1 MIYVRALVV
10 LALAVTLRSPM
21 AASQASDPW
30 VITLRRAG
38 PVWFGMSIA
47 QAEAALG
54 ERFTHGGGEECRY
67 LRTSGMPIALRF
79 MAEGRRIVRA
89 DIDSS
94 GIRTRSGATV
104 GMKEAQVR
112 TLYPGRIRT
121 EPHKYTGPEG
131 HYLIYVP
138 REASDTSYRLIF
150 ETDGQRVL
158 NYRVGLRPA
167 VEYVEGCS

>member
-1 MIYVRALVV
+1 MRALVV
-10 LALAVTLRSPM
+10 LVLAVTLRSAITIP
-21 AASQASDPW
+21 QASDPW

-47 QAEAALG
+47 QAETALG
-54 ERFTHGGGEECRY
+54 ERFTDGAGEGCRY
-67 LRTSGMPIALRF
+67 VRTPGMPTALRF

-94 GIRTRSGATV
+94 GVRTRSGAAV
-104 GMKEAQVR
+104 GMTETQVR
-112 TLYPGRIRT
+112 ALYPGRIRT

-131 HYLIYVP
+131 HYLVYEP
-138 REASDTSYRLIF
+138 REASDSSYRLIF
-150 ETDGQRVL
+150 ETDGRLVL

-167 VEYVEGCS
+167 VDYVEGCS

>member
-1 MIYVRALVV
+1 MIYVRALLL
-10 LALAVTLRSPM
+10 LALAVTLRTPM
-21 AASQASDPW
+21 AASQSSDPW
-30 VITLRRAG
+30 VVTLRRAG

-54 ERFTHGGGEECRY
+54 ERFTPGAGEACRY
-67 LRTSGMPIALRF
+67 LRTSGMPTALRF

-94 GIRTRSGATV
+94 GIRTRSGATI
-104 GMKEAQVR
+104 GMTEAELR
-112 TLYPGRIRT
+112 ALYPGRIRT

-131 HYLIYVP
+131 HYLVYRP
-138 REASDTSYRLIF
+138 REAADTNYRLIF

>member
-1 MIYVRALVV
+1 MRALIVLV
-10 LALAVTLRSPM
+10 LAVILQSTMAVP
-21 AASQASDPW
+21 QISDPW

-38 PVWFGMSIA
+38 PVWFGMSIG

-54 ERFTHGGGEECRY
+54 ERFTNGAGEECRY
-67 LRTSGMPIALRF
+67 MRTSRMPTALRF

-89 DIDSS
+89 DIDSN
-94 GIRTRSGATV
+94 GIRTRSGASV
-104 GMKEAQVR
+104 GTTETQVR
-112 TLYPGRIRT
+112 ALYPGRVRT

-131 HYLIYVP
+131 HYLVYQP
-138 REASDTSYRLIF
+138 REASDSSYRLIF

-158 NYRVGLRPA
+158 NYRVGLRPP